1 MDALDVVII
10 FGFMALMSAAALG
23 VLLIGAA
30 CMIDAITNA
39 RRGKN
44 GR

>member
-1 MDALDVVII
+1 MGVFDVVII

-30 CMIDAITNA
+30 CMIEAIVNA
-39 RRGKN
+39 KRGKN